1 MHDCNSELFG
11 FLNIVEPA
19 DTPVI
24 NDIPCILSKR
34 NGPCK
39 YIHQRRFSGAVFAY
53 KRVDLSAFHFEIDMI
68 QSFDTRILFDDVFH
82 FKNYVCQVNTSCAIC
97 FFSKKE
103 AAARCSMRQPLIHFV
118 LSSLSVN
125 PFDYPTGC
133 RYPLSSFV

>member
-1 MHDCNSELFG
+1 MHDRNSELFG

-39 YIHQRRFSGAVFAY
+39 YIHQRRFPGAVFAD

-97 FFSKKE
+97 YFPKKE
-103 AAARCSMRQPLIHFV
+103 AAAIILCDSP
-118 LSSLSVN
+118 
-125 PFDYPTGC
+125 
-133 RYPLSSFV
+133 